1 MSSRDERTGVLG
13 GTFDPIHVG
22 HLAAARAAMEC
33 AQLDRIIFV
42 PTGRPPHRPPTATE
56 PGHRLEMTRLATS
69 TDKHFEVSDVE
80 VKRPGRSFTSDTLRE
95 LHAQHPADQL
105 FLILGWDAARLF
117 KTWHEPD
124 QVRQLATIT
133 VVARPGSRSPQ
144 QSELDAA
151 GLDGKGVFNEAFT
164 QTHPEEARPVFF
176 YVRVNWRNDLERLV
190 IPAEMVAGWRR
201 TLRLEASAHE

>member
-1 MSSRDERTGVLG
+1 MSTRDKRIGVLG

-22 HLAAARAAMEC
+22 HLAAARAAMDC

-69 TDKHFEVSDVE
+69 LDERFEVSDVE

-95 LHAQHPADQL
+95 LHAQHPEDQL
-105 FLILGWDAARLF
+105 FLVLGWDAARLF

-124 QVRQLATIT
+124 DVRRLATIA
-133 VVARPGSRSPQ
+133 VVARPGSGSPQ
-144 QSELDAA
+144 QSDLDAA
-151 GLDGKGVFNEAFT
+151 GLDGDGVILCLVGTPDVSASEIRQDIKEGRSIEGKVPPA
-164 QTHPEEARPVFF
+164 V
-176 YVRVNWRNDLERLV
+176 ERY
-190 IPAEMVAGWRR
+190 ITAH
-201 TLRLEASAHE
+201 RLYS

>member
-1 MSSRDERTGVLG
+1 MSSRDERIGVLG

-80 VKRPGRSFTSDTLRE
+80 VKRPGRSFTSDTLSE
-95 LHAQHPADQL
+95 LHAQHPEDQL

-124 QVRQLATIT
+124 RVRQLATIT
-133 VVARPGSRSPQ
+133 VVARPGSGSPQ
-144 QSELDAA
+144 QSDLDAA
-151 GLDGKGVFNEAFT
+151 GLDGKGVILCLVGTPDVSASEIRQDIKEGRSIEGKVPPA
-164 QTHPEEARPVFF
+164 V
-176 YVRVNWRNDLERLV
+176 ERY
-190 IPAEMVAGWRR
+190 IAAH
-201 TLRLEASAHE
+201 RLYS

>member
-1 MSSRDERTGVLG
+1 MSATHERIGVLG

-22 HLAAARAAMEC
+22 HLAAARAAMDC
-33 AQLDRIIFV
+33 AELDRIIFV

-69 TDKHFEVSDVE
+69 TDKRFEVSDVE

-95 LHAQHPADQL
+95 LHGQHPEDQL

-124 QVRQLATIT
+124 QVRELATIA
-133 VVARPGSRSPQ
+133 VVARPGSGSPQ
-144 QSELDAA
+144 PPDLKAA
-151 GLDGKGVFNEAFT
+151 GLDGEGVILCLEKTPDVSASGIR
-164 QTHPEEARPVFF
+164 QDI
-176 YVRVNWRNDLERLV
+176 NDGRSIEGKVPPAVERY
-190 IPAEMVAGWRR
+190 IAAH
-201 TLRLEASAHE
+201 RLYI

>member
-1 MSSRDERTGVLG
+1 MSPRDKRIGVLG

-22 HLAAARAAMEC
+22 HLAAARAAIDC

-69 TDKHFEVSDVE
+69 LDERFEVSDVE

-95 LHAQHPADQL
+95 LHAQHPEDQL
-105 FLILGWDAARLF
+105 VLVLGWDAARLF

-124 QVRQLATIT
+124 DVRRLATIA
-133 VVARPGSRSPQ
+133 VVARPGSGSPQ
-144 QSELDAA
+144 QSDLDAA
-151 GLDGKGVFNEAFT
+151 GLDGDGVILCLVGTPDVSASEIRQDIKEGRSIEGKVPPA
-164 QTHPEEARPVFF
+164 V
-176 YVRVNWRNDLERLV
+176 ERY
-190 IPAEMVAGWRR
+190 IAAH
-201 TLRLEASAHE
+201 RLYL

>member
-1 MSSRDERTGVLG
+1 VSSRNERTGVLG

-56 PGHRLEMTRLATS
+56 PGHRLEMTRLAIS
-69 TDKHFEVSDVE
+69 TDKRFEVSDVE

-95 LHAQHPADQL
+95 LHAQHPEDQL

-133 VVARPGSRSPQ
+133 VVARPGSGSPR
-144 QSELDAA
+144 QSDLDAA
-151 GLDGKGVFNEAFT
+151 RLDGKDVILCLVGTPDVSASEIRQDIKEGRSIEGKVPPA
-164 QTHPEEARPVFF
+164 V
-176 YVRVNWRNDLERLV
+176 ERY
-190 IPAEMVAGWRR
+190 IAAH
-201 TLRLEASAHE
+201 RLYS

>member
-1 MSSRDERTGVLG
+1 MSPRDKRIGVLG

-22 HLAAARAAMEC
+22 HLAAARAAIDC

-69 TDKHFEVSDVE
+69 LDERFEVSDVE

-95 LHAQHPADQL
+95 LHAQHPEDQL
-105 FLILGWDAARLF
+105 VLVLGWDAARLF

-124 QVRQLATIT
+124 DVRRLATIA
-133 VVARPGSRSPQ
+133 VVARPGSGSPQ
-144 QSELDAA
+144 QSDLDAA
-151 GLDGKGVFNEAFT
+151 GLDGDGVILCLVGTPDVSASEIRQDIKDGRSIEGKVPPA
-164 QTHPEEARPVFF
+164 V
-176 YVRVNWRNDLERLV
+176 ERY
-190 IPAEMVAGWRR
+190 IAAH
-201 TLRLEASAHE
+201 RLYL

>member
-1 MSSRDERTGVLG
+1 VSTNDQRIGVLG

-22 HLAAARAAMEC
+22 HLAAARAAMDC

-69 TDKHFEVSDVE
+69 LDKRFEVSDVE

-95 LHAQHPADQL
+95 LHAQHREDQL

-124 QVRQLATIT
+124 KVRQLATIT
-133 VVARPGSRSPQ
+133 VVARPGSGSPQ
-144 QSELDAA
+144 QPDLDAA
-151 GLDGKGVFNEAFT
+151 GLDGEGVILCLVVTPDVSASEIRQDIKEGRSIEGKVPPA
-164 QTHPEEARPVFF
+164 V
-176 YVRVNWRNDLERLV
+176 ERY
-190 IPAEMVAGWRR
+190 IAAH
-201 TLRLEASAHE
+201 RLYL

>member
-1 MSSRDERTGVLG
+1 MSTRDKRVGVLG

-22 HLAAARAAMEC
+22 HLAAARAAMDC

-69 TDKHFEVSDVE
+69 LDERFEVSDVE

-95 LHAQHPADQL
+95 LHAQHPEDQL
-105 FLILGWDAARLF
+105 VLVLGWDAARLF

-124 QVRQLATIT
+124 DVRRLATIA
-133 VVARPGSRSPQ
+133 VVARPGSGSPQ
-144 QSELDAA
+144 QSDLDAA
-151 GLDGKGVFNEAFT
+151 GLDGDGVILCLVGTPDVSASEIRQDIKEGRSIEGKVPPA
-164 QTHPEEARPVFF
+164 V
-176 YVRVNWRNDLERLV
+176 ERY
-190 IPAEMVAGWRR
+190 IAAH
-201 TLRLEASAHE
+201 RLYS

>member
-1 MSSRDERTGVLG
+1 MSTRDKRIGVLG

-22 HLAAARAAMEC
+22 HLAAARAAMDC

-69 TDKHFEVSDVE
+69 LDERFEVSDVE

-95 LHAQHPADQL
+95 LHTQHPKDQL
-105 FLILGWDAARLF
+105 VLILGWDAARLF

-124 QVRQLATIT
+124 DVRRLATIA
-133 VVARPGSRSPQ
+133 VVARPGSGSPQ
-144 QSELDAA
+144 QSDLDAA
-151 GLDGKGVFNEAFT
+151 GLDGDGVILCLVGTPDVSASEIRQDIKEGRSIEGKVPPA
-164 QTHPEEARPVFF
+164 V
-176 YVRVNWRNDLERLV
+176 ERY
-190 IPAEMVAGWRR
+190 IAAH
-201 TLRLEASAHE
+201 RLYS